1 MCRVNFSGVE
11 ENIYTQITQGNYEL
25 DDYILVDTRGEIQA
39 VSGNSDFW
47 EDGTVPR
54 RNYIAL
60 KVVRFINP
68 DIVSKEG
75 E

>member
-1 MCRVNFSGVE
+1 MFCHAGVE

-47 EDGTVPR
+47 EHGVVPAKE
-54 RNYIAL
+54 YVAL
-60 KVVRFINP
+60 KVVEFIKPEVNN
-68 DIVSKEG
+68 
-75 E
+75 